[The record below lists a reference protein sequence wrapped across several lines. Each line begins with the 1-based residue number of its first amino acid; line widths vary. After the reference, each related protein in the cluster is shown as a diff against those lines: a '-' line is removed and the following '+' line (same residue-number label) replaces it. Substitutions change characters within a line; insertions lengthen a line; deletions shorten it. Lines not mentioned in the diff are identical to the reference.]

1 MTQKQSPAL
10 EVVKACCRAL
20 DDKKAGDLAVLDVGR
35 QSSITDYLVVA
46 SATSE
51 PHLRAL
57 GIELEKVLDAAGVR
71 IVGSERVQASGW
83 LVIDAFDVMFH
94 LFLAPVRE
102 RYALERLW
110 RDAVEVPVAP
120 LLGLAPAKAPRQAK
134 AASGR
139 KAKAKAPVKRTA
151 AKAAPGKKAAR
162 KPSAAATKASKPA
175 KPAKPRATRS

>member
-1 MTQKQSPAL
+1 MTLKQSPAL

-20 DDKKAGDLAVLDVGR
+20 EDKKAIDLAVLDVGR

-83 LVIDAFDVMFH
+83 LVVDAFDVMFH

-102 RYALERLW
+102 RFALERLW
-110 RDAVEVPVAP
+110 RDAAEVPVGS
-120 LLGLAPAKAPRQAK
+120 LLGRAPARPARKAR
-134 AASGR
+134 ASGGS
-139 KAKAKAPVKRTA
+139 KAKAPAKRAAARATAGKKPARLPAAAA
-151 AKAAPGKKAAR
+151 AK
-162 KPSAAATKASKPA
+162 T
-175 KPAKPRATRS
+175 AKPRAPQS

>member
-1 MTQKQSPAL
+1 MTLKQSPTL

-20 DDKKAGDLAVLDVGR
+20 DDKKAGDLAVLDVGS

-120 LLGLAPAKAPRQAK
+120 LLGLAPAKPA
-134 AASGR
+134 R
-139 KAKAKAPVKRTA
+139 KAKAAPAKRPA
-151 AKAAPGKKAAR
+151 AKGKAAKPAAKKAVRKAAAPKKAAKGR
-162 KPSAAATKASKPA
+162 A
-175 KPAKPRATRS
+175 PRR

>member
-1 MTQKQSPAL
+1 MTLKQSPAL

-20 DDKKAGDLAVLDVGR
+20 DDKKAGELAVLDVSG
-35 QSSITDYLVVA
+35 QSSITDFLVVA

-83 LVIDAFDVMFH
+83 LVVDAFDVMFH

-110 RDAVEVPVAP
+110 RDAVEVPLAP
-120 LLGLAPAKAPRQAK
+120 LLGLAPAKPA
-134 AASGR
+134 R
-139 KAKAKAPVKRTA
+139 KAKAAPAKRPA
-151 AKAAPGKKAAR
+151 AKGKAAKPAAKKAVKKAAAP
-162 KPSAAATKASKPA
+162 KKAAKGRA
-175 KPAKPRATRS
+175 PRR

>member
-1 MTQKQSPAL
+1 MTLKQSPAL

-20 DDKKAGDLAVLDVGR
+20 DDKKAGELAVLDVSG
-35 QSSITDYLVVA
+35 QSSITDFLVVA

-83 LVIDAFDVMFH
+83 LVVDAFDVMFH

-110 RDAVEVPVAP
+110 RDAVEVPLAP
-120 LLGLAPAKAPRQAK
+120 LLGLAPAKP
-134 AASGR
+134 SR
-139 KAKAKAPVKRTA
+139 KAKAAPAKRPA
-151 AKAAPGKKAAR
+151 AKGKAAKPAAKKAVKKAAAP
-162 KPSAAATKASKPA
+162 KKAAKGRA
-175 KPAKPRATRS
+175 PRR